1 MSEKST
7 QKLPSLPL
15 EEWEKSKI
23 TLHLFLQIVGKVKL
37 ALMPPKNHWWN
48 ITFRVSS
55 KGLTTGPI
63 PFQNG
68 QGNFTIEFDLL
79 KHVIQINTS
88 TGGVRKF
95 EIMYGLTVSK
105 FYSLLLDQLL
115 QLNISVKIKNPSP
128 YDMGIEG
135 TFSSLTRHYHYDPN
149 YVQKY
154 YKVLLWVDNIFKAFE
169 CEYKGKSSPVQ
180 LFWHH
185 MDLVVTR
192 FSGKKAD
199 NSGMSTTSDK
209 EAYSHENISF
219 GFWAGDEKQR
229 EPAFY
234 SYTWPNP
241 EGLETNPL
249 SPNEAKWIDNNGSP
263 MALLHYHDLINKD
276 NPSQELKQF
285 LNSAYSAGIK
295 SAGWDTT
302 SF

>member
-1 MSEKST
+1 MKSN
-7 QKLPSLPL
+7 QKLPQLPL

-23 TLHLFLQIVGKVKL
+23 TLHLFLQIVGKIKL

-63 PFQNG
+63 PYQNG

-79 KHVIQINTS
+79 KHLVQINS
-88 TGGVRKF
+88 SNGGVRKF

-105 FYSLLLDQLL
+105 FYSLLLDNLQ
-115 QLNISVKIKNPSP
+115 QLNISVNLKNPYP
-128 YDMGIEG
+128 YDMGVEG
-135 TFSSLTRHYHYDPN
+135 EFTSLTKHYHYDAN

-154 YKVLLWVDNIFKAFE
+154 YRVLLWVDNIFKDFE
-169 CEYKGKSSPVQ
+169 CKYKGKSSPVH
-180 LFWHH
+180 LFWHSL
-185 MDLVVTR
+185 DLVVTR

-199 NSGMSTTSDK
+199 NSMMSRTSDR

-219 GFWAGDEKQR
+219 GFWAGDKNHR

-234 SYTWPNP
+234 SYTWPSP
-241 EGLETNPL
+241 EGLDSYPIK
-249 SPNEAKWIDNNGSP
+249 PAEAKWIDNNGSP
-263 MALLHYHDLINKD
+263 MALLNYQDLINKPD
-276 NPSQELKQF
+276 PEKTLKEF
-285 LNSAYSAGIK
+285 LHSAYQAGIT
-295 SAGWDTT
+295 SAGWETE